1 MKWKWITFVIICK
14 RIAFVIIEAVLVAM
28 IIAAS
33 IYSFV
38 ANRENFLNFSLAQA
52 LTLLVAICIAF
63 NAVQYKGDERKRKE
77 QIEKI
82 VEKIQTMVSDPA
94 FYSFDEHGD
103 TKKVSLQIIM
113 MCRKLSNCI
122 EVLENY
128 AKFYG
133 MKEDA
138 AYIREEY
145 KTYKI
150 LVSGMKCDLKYLS
163 SIEEALKKHAMN
175 IDSKCDTIIVK
186 IYK

>member
-1 MKWKWITFVIICK
+1 MKWK
-14 RIAFVIIEAVLVAM
+14 RIAFLIIEAVLVVM

-38 ANRENFLNFSLAQA
+38 ENRENFLSFSLAQT
-52 LTLLVAICIAF
+52 LTLLVAIGIAF

-82 VEKIQTMVSDPA
+82 VEKIQKMVSDPV

-103 TKKVSLQIIM
+103 AQKVSLQINM

-122 EVLENY
+122 KVLEDY
-128 AKFYG
+128 AKLYG
-133 MKEDA
+133 MKKDA

-145 KTYKI
+145 RAYKI
-150 LVSGMKCDLKYLS
+150 LVSGTKCDLKYLAGL
-163 SIEEALKKHAMN
+163 EDELKKHAAN
-175 IDSKCDTIIVK
+175 IDSKCDSIIVK
-186 IYK
+186 LYK